1 VIPIMIRDDA
11 RIFMIGEELF
21 REGIFINPVRYPAVG
36 KHKSRFRMSIS
47 AAHTKQDLEQGTET
61 IARVLRRYGVCQS

>member
-1 VIPIMIRDDA
+1 
-11 RIFMIGEELF
+11 MIGEELM

-47 AAHTKQDLEQGTET
+47 AAHTTEDLEEGSAR
-61 IARVLRRYGVCQS
+61 IARVLGRYGLCQ

>member
-1 VIPIMIRDDA
+1 
-11 RIFMIGEELF
+11 MIGEELF

-47 AAHTKQDLEQGTET
+47 AAHTREDLEQGADT
-61 IARVLRRYGVCQS
+61 IARVLQRYGICQS